1 MQKSKNGVPSAAGPL
16 FRDAAAAW
24 IASLQP
30 RAKES
35 TVNKYA
41 NTLEAYILP
50 WLGDVRTDALGPEPV
65 EALCR
70 RLLLEGGVSGTG
82 LSSKTVAGVLS
93 VIRSVLCFSGSD
105 AALRLANLRP
115 PRKARRRELRVL
127 SRSEQARLCAYLFAH
142 PEPGSIGILLS
153 LFAGLRVGEV
163 CALRWEDVSFSEG
176 TVHVCRTMQRIQ
188 DKSGGQT
195 RTKVVVTDPK
205 SPCSVR
211 TIPLPEPLI
220 PILAAYKSGEGY
232 SLTNSDLRYM
242 EPRTMQNCF
251 KRTLKECGVA
261 DANYHALRHTF
272 ATRCVELGFDVKS
285 LSEIL
290 GHSSVG
296 ITMDRYV
303 HPSLDMKRDNMRLL
317 DRLMV

>member
-1 MQKSKNGVPSAAGPL
+1 MQTSKKWAPSASEPL

-24 IASLQP
+24 IASLRP

-35 TVNKYA
+35 TVNKYV
-41 NTLEAYILP
+41 NTLESYILP
-50 WLGDVRTDALGPEPV
+50 WLGDAGTDTLEPEQV

-70 RLLLEGGVSGTG
+70 RLLSEGGSLGAG
-82 LSSKTVAGVLS
+82 LSPKTVAGVLS
-93 VIRSVLCFSGSD
+93 VIRSVLRFTGSD
-105 AALRLANLRP
+105 AALRLAGLRP
-115 PRKARRRELRVL
+115 PRRARRQELRVL
-127 SRSEQARLCAYLFAH
+127 SRGEQARLCTYLFAH
-142 PEPGSIGILLS
+142 PGPVSIGILLS

-163 CALRWEDVSFSEG
+163 CALRWEDLSLSEG

-188 DKSGGQT
+188 DKSGGQA

-232 SLTNSDLRYM
+232 ILTNSDLRYM